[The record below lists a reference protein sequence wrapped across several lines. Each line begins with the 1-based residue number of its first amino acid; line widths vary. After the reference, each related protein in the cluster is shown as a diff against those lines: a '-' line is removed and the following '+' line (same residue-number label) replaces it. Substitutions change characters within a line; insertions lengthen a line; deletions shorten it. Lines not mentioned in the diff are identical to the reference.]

1 MSVCN
6 VKHNAITIF
15 FYFSKWEISLHEIKF
30 FVIYLF
36 FFFPF
41 SELIFLCGNLNI
53 LSFKFLYHR
62 NVIFKKKN
70 REKFY
75 RFILSFQNCSVRIYL
90 HIIIHYALHTIF
102 FDDRNFSRRMTTYVR
117 KNK

>member
-62 NVIFKKKN
+62 NVIFKKKKN
-70 REKFY
+70 EKNFTDSFY
-75 RFILSFQNCSVRIYL
+75 LSKIAPCVFIYI
-90 HIIIHYALHTIF
+90 
-102 FDDRNFSRRMTTYVR
+102 
-117 KNK
+117 